1 MPLEVCALSPEK
13 MELREYEVP
22 KVGTG
27 QMKVQSMYAA
37 AKHGTELSG
46 IKGDSAKRGPYDPEL
61 QVFPNTGK
69 GRSSRTGNMFVG
81 TVIGEGVDGFA
92 EGDVVLS
99 YGPFREVHVISTE
112 RCWKV
117 PEGFSWKS
125 AVCLDPADFAMC
137 AIRDGQVRVGD
148 AVAVFGMGAIG
159 LMVVQIAKL
168 SGAYPI
174 IAVDPLENRQKVAQI
189 CGADLI
195 LDPTTCDAGV
205 EIKKATENRG
215 VDVAIDYSANVHA
228 LQAAIRGVAFG
239 GNVVAGAAPAPYG
252 PGLDLGA
259 EAHYNRP
266 NLIFSRSCSDPNRE
280 YPRWD
285 EKRVYAT
292 CWRLL
297 TEGKLTGESIVTP
310 IVAFEDL
317 VAEYP
322 KITSNPEQNIK
333 LGAYFN

>member
-1 MPLEVCALSPEK
+1 
-13 MELREYEVP
+13 
-22 KVGTG
+22 
-27 QMKVQSMYAA
+27 
-37 AKHGTELSG
+37 
-46 IKGDSAKRGPYDPEL
+46 
-61 QVFPNTGK
+61 
-69 GRSSRTGNMFVG
+69 
-81 TVIGEGVDGFA
+81 
-92 EGDVVLS
+92 
-99 YGPFREVHVISTE
+99 
-112 RCWKV
+112 
-117 PEGFSWKS
+117 
-125 AVCLDPADFAMC
+125 MC

-205 EIKKATENRG
+205 KIKKATGNRG

-266 NLIFSRSCSDPNRE
+266 QSHLFAVLQRPQPRISPMGRKPRLRHLLATAHRGKTDRRTHCNTRSR
-280 YPRWD
+280 
-285 EKRVYAT
+285 V
-292 CWRLL
+292 
-297 TEGKLTGESIVTP
+297 
-310 IVAFEDL
+310 
-317 VAEYP
+317 
-322 KITSNPEQNIK
+322 
-333 LGAYFN
+333 